1 MPRTKRTTGRAS
13 KALAPAGKPGRV
25 AVAYRLPA
33 ELVARLSRTAWH
45 LQGPPL
51 VLRAVDVIEAGLLHE
66 LDRLERAH
74 NKGRPFPPIPEGR
87 RMRGGRRPG
96 TGAGS

>member
-1 MPRTKRTTGRAS
+1 MARTNQKAGRAS
-13 KALAPAGKPGRV
+13 KAAAPPDRPGRV
-25 AVAYRLPA
+25 AVSYRLSA
-33 ELVARLSRTAWH
+33 ELVTRLARTTWH

-51 VLRAVDVIEAGLLHE
+51 VLRAVDVIEAGLLYE
-66 LDRLERAH
+66 LARIERAH

-96 TGAGS
+96 AGGG